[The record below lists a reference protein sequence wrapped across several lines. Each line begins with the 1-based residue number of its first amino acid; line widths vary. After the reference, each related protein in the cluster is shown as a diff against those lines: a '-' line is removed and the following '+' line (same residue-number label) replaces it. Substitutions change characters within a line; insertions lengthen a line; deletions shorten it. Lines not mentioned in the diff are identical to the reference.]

1 MNRQA
6 DLSPKVY
13 KQIAQQWRDPKHQPP
28 GCLVSLAYLG
38 PLMSQTKEKLFPDD
52 TYFLT
57 DFSKWPFS
65 GQPYSHASFSLAMT
79 FMKLWIFVGK
89 GLSDCNFS
97 LF

>member
-57 DFSKWPFS
+57 DFSTWPAFLWSAIFS
-65 GQPYSHASFSLAMT
+65 RL
-79 FMKLWIFVGK
+79 IFIGYDFYEALDICRK
-89 GLSDCNFS
+89 GLI
-97 LF
+97 

>member
-13 KQIAQQWRDPKHQPP
+13 TQIAQQWRDPKPQPP
-28 GCLVSLAYLG
+28 GCLASLAYLG
-38 PLMSQTKEKLFPDD
+38 PLMLQTKEKLFPDD

-57 DFSKWPFS
+57 DFSKWLFS
-65 GQPYSHASFSLAMT
+65 SQPCSHASFSLAMT
-79 FMKLWIFVGK
+79 FMKLWIFVGI
-89 GLSDCNFS
+89 GLSDSYFS